1 MSTSVISRIFGTLTN
16 DPYFVGRSSFL
27 THFLWKQT
35 RVGVTDS
42 GNKIL
47 YTITCEID
55 KVDHEQFRAARMLKQ
70 NRQDMLLD
78 EWHRTVFTPKYR
90 ELRCSFRLLINF
102 FYGKPSFCR
111 IIKEGEKDF
120 VAFDQDAY
128 ETIKEIAKIPF
139 QKNGCSVKIF
149 ALEATLDEAC
159 AAENN
164 YMLRKLNGVN
174 DLENSEV
181 YRKNQEAVVITF
193 INGRFQLE
201 KQFMT
206 AQFDQKHSGKMFDLS
221 SRLVGQSLEIS
232 WDLKR
237 SDDGVHTLRG
247 YRRENG
253 FLPLEKG
260 LEEQGTYIVETQR
273 SGKTV
278 HHMQEGKEYFYT
290 FLLTFEE
297 PVYAEKTLGDI
308 FGSPRV
314 VGQKTNTVDSIRFS
328 VRVPTQAETLHIE
341 KNLERLAGKD
351 TPAKNPKREKIN
363 RAFEELT
370 SFVEFEE
377 SMSQWEKDLI
387 TQIEKKNYPVEEEKE
402 KIERLKAVVESL
414 RVGNM

>member
-1 MSTSVISRIFGTLTN
+1 
-16 DPYFVGRSSFL
+16 
-27 THFLWKQT
+27 
-35 RVGVTDS
+35 
-42 GNKIL
+42 
-47 YTITCEID
+47 
-55 KVDHEQFRAARMLKQ
+55 
-70 NRQDMLLD
+70 
-78 EWHRTVFTPKYR
+78 
-90 ELRCSFRLLINF
+90 LLINF

-174 DLENSEV
+174 DLENSEA